1 MVYDDEEFPQGKIL
15 HKHYVKPMASRL
27 VVQRSSAIS
36 ERNLWTIYTQEIIR
50 CLSNCHKD
58 IPEEEVNE
66 IEENYMK
73 KLQNSGYD
81 EKFRREVLQAGTMG
95 FEKQK
100 VASETGG
107 RPLYRPRGYKKVER
121 YNEKDFN
128 KTKWFNNKESKDD
141 YEAFIMVPATPGSE
155 LKKRIEEKWKTLG
168 VMQKVKVIEK
178 PGKKFGDVLKMNNRS
193 QKSKRACTDERCLV
207 GDKGG
212 NCRTN

>member
-27 VVQRSSAIS
+27 VVQRSSTIS
-36 ERNLWTIYTQEIIR
+36 ERNLRTIHTQEIIR
-50 CLSNCHKD
+50 CLANCHKD

-66 IEENYMK
+66 IVENYMK

-107 RPLYRPRGYKKVER
+107 RPLYRPRGYKKC
-121 YNEKDFN
+121 
-128 KTKWFNNKESKDD
+128 
-141 YEAFIMVPATPGSE
+141 
-155 LKKRIEEKWKTLG
+155 LKVR
-168 VMQKVKVIEK
+168 Q
-178 PGKKFGDVLKMNNRS
+178 
-193 QKSKRACTDERCLV
+193 A
-207 GDKGG
+207 
-212 NCRTN
+212 RTNVLRLTVSLPLDYTILWRR